1 MTIGERMKERR
12 VELGLSQEELAK
24 KAGYK
29 SRSSIQKLES
39 SRNLPL
45 VKVEKMAKALNC
57 SPAYIMG
64 WEDDVPTD
72 NDVLEHIELID
83 LYEQL
88 TRSQKDHII
97 ATMKLLIKE

>member
-12 VELGLSQEELAK
+12 IELGLSQEELAK

-45 VKVEKMAKALNC
+45 TKVEKMAKALNC
-57 SPAYIMG
+57 TPAYIMG
-64 WEDDVPTD
+64 WEDEAPTD

>member
-64 WEDDVPTD
+64 WEDDAPTD
-72 NDVLEHIELID
+72 NDVLKHIELID

>member
-12 VELGLSQEELAK
+12 IELGLSQEELAK

-64 WEDDVPTD
+64 WEDEALTD

-97 ATMKLLIKE
+97 ATMKLLNKK

>member
-64 WEDDVPTD
+64 WEDDAPTD

>member
-97 ATMKLLIKE
+97 AKMKLLIKE

>member
-24 KAGYK
+24 RAGYK

-64 WEDDVPTD
+64 WEDDAPTD
-72 NDVLEHIELID
+72 NDVFEHIELID

>member
-64 WEDDVPTD
+64 WEDDAPTD
-72 NDVLEHIELID
+72 NDVLENIELID

>member
-64 WEDDVPTD
+64 WEDDAPTD

-88 TRSQKDHII
+88 NRSQKDHII

>member
-97 ATMKLLIKE
+97 ATIKLLIKE

>member
-24 KAGYK
+24 RAGYK

>member
-12 VELGLSQEELAK
+12 IELGLSQEELAK

-64 WEDDVPTD
+64 WEDEALTD